1 MSSPSPHP
9 HQRSNEFP
17 LTSHIE
23 YAGLGVKEISVRM
36 GGVGY
41 YSTLFQTDSMS
52 RTMEGGGLYVDEEF
66 RGLGI
71 GEQLVR
77 RAVEIGLRNK
87 VRTLEER
94 VTSQYGLAICGR
106 VFGPENLTIEP
117 VSSLHT
123 IDLPALDGVVSFD
136 EAKAWLA
143 EAEQYEE
150 PNASGYRTN
159 GFFMS
164 AQLSSLTEK
173 E

>member
-1 MSSPSPHP
+1 MSTPSTNPSHRSP
-9 HQRSNEFP
+9 EFA
-17 LTSHIE
+17 LTSSVE
-23 YAGLGVKEISVRM
+23 DAGLGIKVITARI
-36 GGVGY
+36 GGIGY
-41 YSTLFQTDSMS
+41 YSTLFQTGVMS

-71 GEQLVR
+71 GERLVR
-77 RAVEIGLRNK
+77 RTVEIGLRNK
-87 VRTLEER
+87 VRFLEAR
-94 VTSQYGLAICGR
+94 VTSQHALAIHAR

-123 IDLPALDGVVSFD
+123 IDLPSLEGVVSFD
-136 EAKAWLA
+136 EAKEWLA

-164 AQLSSLTEK
+164 APLDSLTEK
-173 E
+173 D